1 MTPAAATVFVVDDDT
16 SVRTA
21 LKRLIQSLGFKV
33 KTFDS
38 AQAFLKQDPHDGP
51 ACLVLDVRMPGM
63 SGIELQQQLTKAGLG
78 MPIIFITGHGNI
90 PMSVQA
96 MKAGAVDFIEKPFE
110 DQKLID
116 AINLAIKKNNKF
128 RTEHAEIKDLQRRVD
143 SLTPRE
149 HEVFILVVSGMLN
162 KQIAFDLGMS
172 EKTVKVHRARVMDKM
187 KAKSLADLVRMA
199 EKAGQFES
207 KLKSILD

>member
-1 MTPAAATVFVVDDDT
+1 MTLVKATVFVVDDDA

-21 LKRLIQSLGFKV
+21 LKRLINSLGFTV

-38 AQAFLKQDPHDGP
+38 AQAFLKNTPHDGP

-63 SGIELQQQLTKAGLG
+63 SGVELQEQLTRAGLG

-90 PMSVQA
+90 AMSVKA

-116 AINLAIKKNNKF
+116 AINIAIKKSKKF
-128 RTEHAEIKDLQRRVD
+128 RTID
-143 SLTPRE
+143 
-149 HEVFILVVSGMLN
+149 
-162 KQIAFDLGMS
+162 
-172 EKTVKVHRARVMDKM
+172 
-187 KAKSLADLVRMA
+187 
-199 EKAGQFES
+199 
-207 KLKSILD
+207 

>member
-1 MTPAAATVFVVDDDT
+1 MTQVEATVFVVDDDA

-21 LKRLIQSLGFKV
+21 LKRLIQSIGFQV

-38 AQAFLKQDPHDGP
+38 AQAFLEHAPRDKP
-51 ACLVLDVRMPGM
+51 ACLILDVRMPGI
-63 SGIELQQQLTKAGLG
+63 SGIELQKQLTNAGFL

-90 PMSVQA
+90 PMSVKA
-96 MKAGAVDFIEKPFE
+96 VKAGAVDFIEKPFD

-116 AINLAIKKNNKF
+116 AINIALKEDEKY
-128 RTEHAEIKDLQRRVD
+128 RLEHAEIKNIQRRVD

-149 HEVFILVVSGMLN
+149 HEVFSLVVTGMLN

-172 EKTVKVHRARVMDKM
+172 EKTVKVHRARVMQKM
-187 KAKSLADLVRMA
+187 KAESLADLVRMA
-199 EKAGQFES
+199 EKVSQH
-207 KLKSILD
+207 

>member
-1 MTPAAATVFVVDDDT
+1 MIPLEATVFVVDDDT

-21 LKRLIQSLGFKV
+21 LKRLIKSLGFKV

-38 AQAFLKQDPHDGP
+38 AQAFLKHGPHDGP

-63 SGIELQQQLTKAGLG
+63 SGIELQEQLTSAGLG
-78 MPIIFITGHGNI
+78 LPIIFITGHGNI
-90 PMSVQA
+90 PMSVKA

-116 AINLAIKKNNKF
+116 AINIALKQNKKF
-128 RTEHAEIKDLQRRVD
+128 RTEHAELKDLLRRVD

-162 KQIAFDLGMS
+162 KQIAFDLGRS
-172 EKTVKVHRARVMDKM
+172 EKTIKVHRARVMDKM

-199 EKAGQFES
+199 EKVTAH
-207 KLKSILD
+207 

>member
-1 MTPAAATVFVVDDDT
+1 MTPAEATVFVVDDDT
-16 SVRTA
+16 SVRSA

-33 KTFDS
+33 ETFDS
-38 AQAFLKQDPHDGP
+38 AQAFLEQGPHAGL

-78 MPIIFITGHGNI
+78 MPIVFITGHGNI

-116 AINLAIKKNNKF
+116 AINIAIKKNKKF
-128 RTEHAEIKDLQRRVD
+128 RTEHAEIKDLQRCVD

-199 EKAGQFES
+199 EKFGQFES
-207 KLKSILD
+207 KLKSRLD

>member
-1 MTPAAATVFVVDDDT
+1 MTPADATVFVVDDET

-33 KTFDS
+33 ETFDS
-38 AQAFLKQDPHDGP
+38 AQSFLEHGPHDGP
-51 ACLVLDVRMPGM
+51 ACLILDVRMPGM

-116 AINLAIKKNNKF
+116 AINLAIKKNKKF
-128 RTEHAEIKDLQRRVD
+128 RTEHADIKDLQRRVD

-162 KQIAFDLGMS
+162 KQIAFDLGLS

-207 KLKSILD
+207 KLKFISD

>member
-1 MTPAAATVFVVDDDT
+1 MTPVEATVFVVDDDT

-21 LKRLIQSLGFKV
+21 LKRLIKSLGFKV
-33 KTFDS
+33 ETFDS
-38 AQAFLKQDPHDGP
+38 AQAFLKHGPHDGP
-51 ACLVLDVRMPGM
+51 ACLVLDVRMPGL
-63 SGIELQQQLTKAGLG
+63 SGIELQEQLTRAGLG
-78 MPIIFITGHGNI
+78 MPIIFVTGHGNI
-90 PMSVQA
+90 PMSVKA

-116 AINLAIKKNNKF
+116 AINLAIKKNERF
-128 RTEHAEIKDLQRRVD
+128 RMELAEIKDLQRRVD

-162 KQIAFDLGMS
+162 KQIAYDLGMS

-199 EKAGQFES
+199 EKAGQFKT

>member
-1 MTPAAATVFVVDDDT
+1 MTPVETTVFIVDDDT

-21 LKRLIQSLGFKV
+21 LKRLIKSLGFKV
-33 KTFDS
+33 ETFDS
-38 AQAFLKQDPHDGP
+38 AQAFLKYGPHDGP
-51 ACLVLDVRMPGM
+51 ACLVLDIRMPGM
-63 SGIELQQQLTKAGLG
+63 SGIELQEQLTYTGLG

-90 PMSVQA
+90 PMSVKA

-116 AINLAIKKNNKF
+116 AINIAIKKNMKF
-128 RTEHAEIKDLQRRVD
+128 RKEQAEIKDLQQRVD

-199 EKAGQFES
+199 EKTSQFKSE
-207 KLKSILD
+207 LKSILD

>member
-1 MTPAAATVFVVDDDT
+1 MTPVVPTVFVVDDDT

-21 LKRLIQSLGFKV
+21 LKRLIQSVGFQV
-33 KTFDS
+33 ETFDS
-38 AQAFLKQDPHDGP
+38 AQAFLEHGSHDGP
-51 ACLVLDVRMPGM
+51 ACLILDVRMPGM
-63 SGIELQQQLTKAGLG
+63 SGIELQQQLTSVGLG
-78 MPIIFITGHGNI
+78 MPIVFITGHGNI
-90 PMSVQA
+90 PMSVKA

-116 AINLAIKKNNKF
+116 AINLAIKKNKKF
-128 RTEHAEIKDLQRRVD
+128 RTEQAEINDLQRRVD

-199 EKAGQFES
+199 EKTSQFNT
-207 KLKSILD
+207 KLKSLLD